1 MMMIITQVTV
11 TWFVYRLTIYGLVFR
26 CLHGLA
32 PAYLAEAFNRAADV
46 ESRCRLRS
54 GSSSAIAAVL
64 LVTVLLQ
71 SREHVC
77 GTAYQPH

>member
-1 MMMIITQVTV
+1 MKFLSYFGAFMASRQ
-11 TWFVYRLTIYGLVFR
+11 LTLPKLLIVQQTLNRGAG
-26 CLHGLA
+26 CA
-32 PAYLAEAFNRAADV
+32 PARRQLYWFQ
-46 ESRCRLRS
+46 RL
-54 GSSSAIAAVL
+54 AAVL